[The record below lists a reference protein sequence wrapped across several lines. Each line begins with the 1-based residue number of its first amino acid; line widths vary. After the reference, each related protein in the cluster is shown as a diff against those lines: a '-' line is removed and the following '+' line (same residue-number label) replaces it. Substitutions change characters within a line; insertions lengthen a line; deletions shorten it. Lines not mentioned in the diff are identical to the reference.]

1 MDRTERNDL
10 ARQLYIRA
18 FTTLDPMRLRWWS
31 EMGLTTPQLRV
42 IFLLRETPG
51 MSAGELAQSLGVTP
65 PTVSGIVDRLVRVD
79 LLRREEDPADRRLVR
94 NFLTEKG
101 QMAAGEVER
110 TVTTFIM
117 SMMDRLSD
125 RELDDVTK
133 ALNLLIRVGDEA
145 RAELV
150 GPLLETT

>member
-1 MDRTERNDL
+1 MDRSERNDL
-10 ARQLYIRA
+10 ARQLYIRTV
-18 FTTLDPMRLRWWS
+18 TTLDPLRLRWWS

-65 PTVSGIVDRLVRVD
+65 PTVSGIVDRLVKVD

-94 NFLTEKG
+94 NFLTERG

-110 TVTTFIM
+110 SVTTFITA
-117 SMMDRLSD
+117 MMDRLSES
-125 RELDDVTK
+125 ELDAVTD
-133 ALNLLIRVGDEA
+133 ALSLLIKVGDEA

-150 GPLLETT
+150 APVLEEA

>member
-1 MDRTERNDL
+1 
-10 ARQLYIRA
+10 
-18 FTTLDPMRLRWWS
+18 
-31 EMGLTTPQLRV
+31 
-42 IFLLRETPG
+42 

-94 NFLTEKG
+94 NFLTERG

-110 TVTTFIM
+110 SVTSFIT
-117 SMMDRLSD
+117 SMMDRLSES
-125 RELDDVTK
+125 ELDAVTD
-133 ALNLLIRVGDEA
+133 ALNLLIKVGDEA

-150 GPLLETT
+150 SVLGEA

>member
-42 IFLLRETPG
+42 IFLLRERPG

-65 PTVSGIVDRLVRVD
+65 PTVSGIVDRLVKVD
-79 LLRREEDPADRRLVR
+79 LLRREEDASDRRLVR
-94 NFLTEKG
+94 NFLTDKG
-101 QMAAGEVER
+101 QFAAGEVER

-117 SMMDRLSD
+117 AMMDRLSES
-125 RELDDVTK
+125 ELDLVTE
-133 ALNLLIRVGDEA
+133 ALNLLIKVGDQT
-145 RAELV
+145 RAEIGV
-150 GPLLETT
+150 PVLEEA